1 MASKRLL
8 IVAVLAVFAAAPALS
23 AGPVIGDCRG
33 RGINVVGKPEGAC
46 PLVTSLNSSTYPTGA
61 GFRVSLALGYPMPS
75 ACDPA
80 FTYSAVMET
89 AAGVVA
95 ACSAA
100 DSIVVWASGD
110 GRVAGLNMS
119 GQWWFSSGDQ
129 IHLGMKFNVTV
140 LSLPTSKSPLPP
152 RHRRCAL
159 RVGVSPPPCSPPA
172 WWHRPRS
179 FTRNLGALVCNSF

>member
-8 IVAVLAVFAAAPALS
+8 IVAVLAVFAAAPALP
-23 AGPVIGDCRG
+23 AVPVIGDCKG

-100 DSIVVWASGD
+100 DSIVMWASGD

-140 LSLPTSKSPLPP
+140 LSADVKVASSS
-152 RHRRCAL
+152 
-159 RVGVSPPPCSPPA
+159 SPPPVRAQGGGVAAAVLATGVVASAALIHSKFGC
-172 WWHRPRS
+172 
-179 FTRNLGALVCNSF
+179 LGL